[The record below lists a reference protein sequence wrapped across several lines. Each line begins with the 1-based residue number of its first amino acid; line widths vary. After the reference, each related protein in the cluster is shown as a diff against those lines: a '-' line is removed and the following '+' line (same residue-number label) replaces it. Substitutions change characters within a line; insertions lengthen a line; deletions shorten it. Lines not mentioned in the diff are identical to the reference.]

1 MSTVHAFPVP
11 TMVWYD
17 WATVFTGLGIGVGSL
32 FQILM
37 WSVPESKRHKV
48 YTWTNF
54 WLLLSGVIHVKYLF
68 VGICCDFLLMN
79 LVLFLFTCCCADRF
93 GLNSI
98 SSFFVVIPRLNRG
111 WICTLQRVS

>member
-54 WLLLSGVIHVKYLF
+54 WLLLSGVIHVRLIFCLLF
-68 VGICCDFLLMN
+68 WEFLSKWRN
-79 LVLFLFTCCCADRF
+79 LFAIIACLC
-93 GLNSI
+93 
-98 SSFFVVIPRLNRG
+98 
-111 WICTLQRVS
+111 